1 MHVLMRQGAIVKGA
15 GGWFGSCRLLNRANG
30 YLIGVADWPYVICG
44 QGNHRLRVSGRS
56 YEFDLDAVRLIDFD
70 YGAKIAA

>member
-1 MHVLMRQGAIVKGA
+1 MANSSGGA

-56 YEFDLDAVRLIDFD
+56 YELDLDAVRLIDFD